1 MNQWVFEVDGQP
13 LGKGRPRFTRAGRVY
28 TPERTRIY
36 EAQIAAVALIAG
48 VPVFERGEAVEVDVW
63 ARFARPKRMPRAL
76 IRPSHVAR
84 PDADNIAKAI
94 LDGIKAHLRDEQ
106 VAFLSVEKFY
116 AAPNERPRVLVAIRR
131 MAT

>member
-1 MNQWVFEVDGQP
+1 MSGWVFEIDGQP
-13 LGKGRPRFTRAGRVY
+13 VGKGRPRFTRAGRVY

-36 EAQIAAVALIAG
+36 EAQIAAAARVARL
-48 VPVFERGEAVEVDVW
+48 PVFERGEAVEVEIS
-63 ARFARPKRMPRAL
+63 AYFARPKRMPRVL
-76 IRPSHVAR
+76 IRPSHVVR

-106 VAFLSVEKFY
+106 VASLSVEKLY
-116 AAPNERPRVLVAIRR
+116 AAPGEGPSVMVAIRR